1 MVKAN
6 LFCWPTGM
14 NATVMYVGHMVA
26 YNLWPW
32 HWQFDHM
39 NTHLELLLENLW
51 GVLLWTLI
59 AASLFRRNWFLSI

>member
-1 MVKAN
+1 
-6 LFCWPTGM
+6 M

-32 HWQFDHM
+32 HWSVGRMDS
-39 NTHLELLLENLW
+39 HLVLLLEDLW

-59 AASLFRRNWFLSI
+59 AISLYRRKWFLSI